1 LKRQSIIIG
10 TRSSKL
16 ALVQAREI
24 QEKLENNLREAGP
37 DVRLKEIET
46 TGDRI
51 LDRPLARIEGKGVF
65 LKEIEKALL
74 AEEIDMAVHSLK
86 DVPTDM
92 PEDLRL
98 AALPL
103 RADPR
108 DVLVAPGFGSL
119 EELPEGAV
127 LGTGSS
133 RRRTQLLSRRPDL
146 EVKPVRGNVDTR
158 LEKLHSEDYDGL
170 VLAAAGL
177 IRLGREEA
185 VSAYLPPRR
194 FLPAAGQGGLALEIR
209 RDDKKLAE
217 KLQELEDGDTACCLR
232 AERALLSA
240 LGGGCHVPIGCY
252 ADTVRGEGG
261 LIEITGMV
269 GDGEGGKSYRETMQ
283 GSRDKAE
290 ETAREL
296 AEKLLQRGAG
306 ELLEEEE

>member
-1 LKRQSIIIG
+1 MKRQSIVIG
-10 TRSSKL
+10 TRSSQL
-16 ALVQAREI
+16 ALVQARQIKE
-24 QEKLENNLREAGP
+24 ELEQNLREAGP

-74 AEEIDMAVHSLK
+74 AEEIDLAVHSLK

-108 DVLVAPGFGSL
+108 DVLVAPGFDSL
-119 EELPEGAV
+119 AELPEGAV

-133 RRRTQLLSRRPDL
+133 RRRTQILSRRPDL

-185 VSAYLPPRR
+185 ISTYLNPRR

-209 RDDKKLAE
+209 QDDVMLAK

-232 AERALLSA
+232 AERSLLAA

-252 ADTVRGEGG
+252 AHIAGEEDE

-269 GDGEGGKSYRETMQ
+269 GDGEGGKSYRETLQ
-283 GSRDKAE
+283 GSRNRAE
-290 ETAREL
+290 DTAREL
-296 AEKLLQRGAG
+296 AGMLLERGAD